1 MLWNIPVI
9 AVIFISLGAILI
21 ADRFIKN
28 LAVSILAGSFLL
40 SILSRRTIME
50 TLKIVAFRIWNFDS
64 CMLFLLIFLMITMSN
79 QIKENNIMAAMTEGL
94 KARFSGKTLLVS
106 VTALIGFIP
115 MPGGALF
122 SAPLVEACDTEHRLS
137 NDTKTR
143 INYCRYYSLL
153 IQISFYL

>member
-50 TLKIVAFRIWNFDS
+50 TLKIAAFRIWNFDS

-79 QIKENNIMAAMTEGL
+79 QIKENNGL
-94 KARFSGKTLLVS
+94 CNSTYRLYSDAWRGSVLCTSG
-106 VTALIGFIP
+106 G
-115 MPGGALF
+115 
-122 SAPLVEACDTEHRLS
+122 
-137 NDTKTR
+137 
-143 INYCRYYSLL
+143 SL
-153 IQISFYL
+153 